1 MKRRRKARVN
11 SEAPPD
17 DQSAAEFSFSLT
29 RVAVSQICLS
39 VGYTSTDTSSTL
51 NTLTL
56 ITTKFLQSIA
66 ELAASFSNS
75 ANRTEANLFDI
86 INGLQDTALATSD
99 CFPGGSTLHN
109 TESHCLIKS
118 AVLRS
123 LSDFVAYAYEIP
135 FAKPL
140 PRLETSGLYGGDSTR
155 AARSRE
161 MKSIPAWL
169 PPFPD
174 SSLYLERSYTKERSD
189 HLWEN
194 SDSVIG
200 RGALVESTS
209 GVESFRGR
217 SGGRLP
223 MRRASVRFKV
233 GRDCSNGGGGSCKS
247 HTRLERW
254 RDDKDGEFEV
264 KKKIGEGYIYC
275 ADIDAGE
282 WNM

>member
-17 DQSAAEFSFSLT
+17 DQSAAEFSFTLT
-29 RVAVSQICLS
+29 KVAVSQICLS

-86 INGLQDTALATSD
+86 VNGLQDAALATSD
-99 CFPGGSTLHN
+99 CFPGGSTLHS
-109 TESHCLIKS
+109 TESHCLIRS
-118 AVLRS
+118 AVLRN
-123 LSDFVAYAYEIP
+123 LSDFVASAFEIP

-140 PRLETSGLYGGDSTR
+140 PRLEISGSYGGDSTR
-155 AARSRE
+155 AARSRDE

-169 PPFPD
+169 PPFPED
-174 SSLYLERSYTKERSD
+174 SSLYRERYAEERSG
-189 HLWEN
+189 HLWEK

-200 RGALVESTS
+200 HGTFVEETS
-209 GVESFRGR
+209 GFESCRGR

-233 GRDCSNGGGGSCKS
+233 ERDWSNGGGGKS
-247 HTRLERW
+247 DTRLERW
-254 RDDKDGEFEV
+254 RDKFEV
-264 KKKIGEGYIYC
+264 KKRIGEEEEYIDC